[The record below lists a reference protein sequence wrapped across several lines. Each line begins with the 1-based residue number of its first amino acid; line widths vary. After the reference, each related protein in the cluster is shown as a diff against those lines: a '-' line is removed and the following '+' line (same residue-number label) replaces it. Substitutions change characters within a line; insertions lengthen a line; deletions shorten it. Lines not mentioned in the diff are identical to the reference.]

1 VPLRLPPESRLR
13 QVKLWQ
19 AVYKAGSRHQIEG
32 LYIVAA
38 RMEGEVAR
46 LGIRLGKK
54 TGTAVER
61 NRLRRLLR
69 EEFRLML
76 PTLPPDLVLIASTRI
91 QLDEEK
97 SQHLRRLWHDWLA
110 GWTVNVECA
119 TS

>member
-1 VPLRLPPESRLR
+1 
-13 QVKLWQ
+13 
-19 AVYKAGSRHQIEG
+19 
-32 LYIVAA
+32 
-38 RMEGEVAR
+38 MEGEVTR

-54 TGTAVER
+54 TGIAVVR

-76 PTLPPDLVLIASTRI
+76 PQLPPDLVLIASTRI

-97 SQHLRRLWHDWLA
+97 SQHLRRVWHDWLA
-110 GWTVNVECA
+110 TRAVKAECA

>member
-1 VPLRLPPESRLR
+1 LHG
-13 QVKLWQ
+13 VKLWQ
-19 AVYKAGSRHQIEG
+19 SVYKAGSRHQIEG

-54 TGTAVER
+54 TGSAVVR

-76 PTLPPDLVLIASTRI
+76 PQLPSDLVLIASTRI

-97 SQHLRRLWHDWLA
+97 SQHLRRVWHDWLA
-110 GWTVNVECA
+110 SWAVKADCA
-119 TS
+119 NS